1 MNSNN
6 AFARS
11 NRNSV
16 VALFAGWW
24 AEHIDLVKGVAASR
38 AADEMHSHCWRRGF
52 VVAGCWRMGLR
63 IFGDGGGRRPGY
75 GSAHKQM
82 AQLHPL
88 HGQLS

>member
-1 MNSNN
+1 MKRTRI
-6 AFARS
+6 A
-11 NRNSV
+11 
-16 VALFAGWW
+16 
-24 AEHIDLVKGVAASR
+24 
-38 AADEMHSHCWRRGF
+38 WRRGF

-88 HGQLS
+88 HGQLSRVHDTKSTDTMQMWNNNGNPGRAVYP